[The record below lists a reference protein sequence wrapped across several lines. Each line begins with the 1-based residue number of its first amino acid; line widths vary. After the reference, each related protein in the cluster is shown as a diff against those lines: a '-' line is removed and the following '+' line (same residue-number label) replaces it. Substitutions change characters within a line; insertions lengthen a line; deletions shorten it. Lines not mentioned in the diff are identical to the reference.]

1 MGYWGYFVVGR
12 AERPLAELEALS
24 GAADMTLRQSAPEGW
39 QVWEF
44 AGGDGD
50 VGNMNDL
57 AGQTG
62 APALFGYVMD
72 SDCVVVE
79 AAAPESGAWTTCLAR
94 TAMAGYLG
102 AERDGLTLED
112 YFLEPRDA
120 AERAVAWAAEAGRV
134 ARAGELTEVL
144 SDDPAAAADG
154 PCDTDGDAER
164 DADRDG
170 YREADRDGYREAG
183 RDAGVGDGPVAE
195 TLFFRFLDRLGV
207 VPL

>member
-12 AERPLAELEALS
+12 ADRPLAELDALP
-24 GAADMTLRQSAPEGW
+24 GAADMTLRLSAPDGW

-44 AGGDGD
+44 PGGDGD

-94 TAMAGYLG
+94 SAMAGYLG
-102 AERDGLTLED
+102 AEKEGLTLED

-120 AERAVAWAAEAGRV
+120 AERAVAWAAEAGRT
-134 ARAGELTEVL
+134 ASAGELAEVL
-144 SDDPAAAADG
+144 SADPGAGRGSGPGADPDAGSG
-154 PCDTDGDAER
+154 P
-164 DADRDG
+164 DADADAVA
-170 YREADRDGYREAG
+170 EA
-183 RDAGVGDGPVAE
+183 GPVAE
-195 TLFFRFLDRLGV
+195 NLFFRFLDRLGV

>member
-12 AERPLAELEALS
+12 GTRPLAEQDALA
-24 GAADMTLRQSAPEGW
+24 GAADMALRQSAPDGW

-44 AGGDGD
+44 PGGDGD

-57 AGQTG
+57 AAQTG

-72 SDCVVVE
+72 SDCAVVE

-94 TAMAGYLG
+94 SAMAGYLG

-120 AERAVAWAAEAGRV
+120 AERAVAWAAEAGRTASAV
-134 ARAGELTEVL
+134 ELAEVL
-144 SDDPAAAADG
+144 AAEPAAGADAG
-154 PCDTDGDAER
+154 GDAS
-164 DADRDG
+164 
-170 YREADRDGYREAG
+170 
-183 RDAGVGDGPVAE
+183 GPVAE
-195 TLFFRFLDRLGV
+195 KLFFRFLDRLGV